1 MTSILEA
8 AKIQGFGSFDDMVTA
23 YYTGLF
29 EVGSQ
34 LQIAQKLSRNRRIP
48 EILQAIRD
56 SARKWTRWEANGYE
70 DEIIRSAEAV
80 LVDEFDRA
88 TAVLVDHKKNID
100 QSSDWQ
106 TLCET
111 STVAIVTE
119 PDTLSKTESKTTTTT
134 AGSLQEDVRHLTI
147 FPL

>member
-8 AKIQGFGSFDDMVTA
+8 AKLQGFGSFDDMVSA

-100 QSSDWQ
+100 QSADW
-106 TLCET
+106 LSLSET
-111 STVAIVTE
+111 CTTATVTE
-119 PDTLSKTESKTTTTT
+119 PDKLLKTDPKTTTTT
-134 AGSLQEDVRHLTI
+134 ASSLQEDVRHLFM